1 MKDES
6 GKLFVRQ
13 QKWHLMAFGLSAL
26 DGKRSL
32 TTAEWQVGETIFLSL
47 SER

>member
-6 GKLFVRQ
+6 GKVFVRQ

-26 DGKRSL
+26 NGKRSL
-32 TTAEWQVGETIFLSL
+32 TTAEWQVARRFL
-47 SER
+47 ENFVCN